1 VGHSAREE
9 SGVIELLVD
18 NRDLFITGFQ
28 NTIVLFLLAA
38 IGALMLGTLLASM
51 RVSPVPV
58 LRLLGT
64 GYVTIFRNTPLTLVF
79 FFFAF
84 AYPRLELLDVSFFTR
99 AVLSLIVYTAAF
111 VCEVVRSGIN
121 TVDVG
126 QLEASRALGFRFTQT
141 LTAVVVPQAIRSV
154 VPPMTSVL
162 ISLLK
167 NTTIAAGFSVAEA
180 GQIVPALSERGAPLL
195 IGMLWIAIGFG
206 ILVVPLTITQR
217 ALEKRWSLAR

>member
-1 VGHSAREE
+1 M
-9 SGVIELLVD
+9 IELLVD
-18 NRDLFITGFQ
+18 NRDLFITGFR
-28 NTIVLFLLAA
+28 NTILLFILAGT
-38 IGALMLGTLLASM
+38 GALALGTLLAAM
-51 RVSPVPV
+51 RASPVPV
-58 LRLLGT
+58 LRLLGA

-84 AYPRLELLDVSFFTR
+84 AYPRLELVDVSFFIR
-99 AVLSLIVYTAAF
+99 AVLALAAYTAAF

-126 QLEASRALGFRFTQT
+126 QAEASRALGFTFAQT
-141 LTAVVVPQAIRSV
+141 LTAIVVPQAVRSV

-162 ISLLK
+162 IALLK

-180 GQIVPALSERGAPLL
+180 GQITPALSERGAPLL

-206 ILVVPLTITQR
+206 ILIAPLTATQR
-217 ALEKRWSLAR
+217 ILEKRWSVAR